1 MKSQSLEEKNTEVNR
16 VSKVF
21 FVTFRGGKTRGGERE
36 RGEEEIREIFVVRAS
51 LAGRWKNNR
60 EPPVA
65 PEDKRDIS
73 PSDKFP
79 R

>member
-1 MKSQSLEEKNTEVNR
+1 M
-16 VSKVF
+16 
-21 FVTFRGGKTRGGERE
+21 TFRGGKTRE
-36 RGEEEIREIFVVRAS
+36 RGEEIREIFVVRAS